1 MHCQPRLTMIFN
13 FISSDSLAWREN
25 QLKTIIS
32 LIIFNGRVACLEKNT
47 DVQPVFNHYKAVT

>member
-13 FISSDSLAWREN
+13 FISSDSLAWSEN

-32 LIIFNGRVACLEKNT
+32 LIIFNGRVACLENK
-47 DVQPVFNHYKAVT
+47 H